1 MLTVAQAAAVK
12 VVNDSCRGLHGMGV
26 KNLKVNTHT
35 LFFCS
40 LQSQNARNKTLCIDD
55 MKGIHAKYCS
65 NAGDHLSFVGAL
77 ATNTTVRNTM
87 RSHQATQTQPALLL
101 CIASSLL
108 WHVCDRGCYFATITL
123 VQNKI
128 ADLGRSC
135 YELQALMLYI
145 RDR

>member
-1 MLTVAQAAAVK
+1 
-12 VVNDSCRGLHGMGV
+12 
-26 KNLKVNTHT
+26 
-35 LFFCS
+35 
-40 LQSQNARNKTLCIDD
+40 

-65 NAGDHLSFVGAL
+65 NAGDHPSFVGAL
-77 ATNTTVRNTM
+77 ATNTAVRDTM
-87 RSHQATQTQPALLL
+87 RSHQAVLLL

-123 VQNKI
+123 AQNKI